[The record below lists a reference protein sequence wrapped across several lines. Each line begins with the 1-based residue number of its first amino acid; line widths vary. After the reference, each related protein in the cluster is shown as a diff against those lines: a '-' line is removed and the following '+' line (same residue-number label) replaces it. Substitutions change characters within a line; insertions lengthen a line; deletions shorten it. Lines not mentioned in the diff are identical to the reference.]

1 MEFFGAYSGSDFLV
15 FYGGLLVA
23 AVAAGL
29 WIPAFLRAEGR
40 LATLADADEAAVL
53 AGGPGRMTIAVL
65 TGLYA
70 DGALQSFG
78 KDKMLVGRGHEAPTP
93 AGRAILRT
101 SGSFSLP
108 QAHRA
113 LKDHAS
119 RVEQRLIDKGLL
131 IDKPA
136 RWQMRLLAILP
147 YLAVLALGWYRQR
160 AGDALGE
167 PTAFL
172 VALMVLTAVLAI
184 WRLSSINPRTRGG
197 ENLLSSER
205 DRSARLRS
213 APTAPEAGFAVA
225 LFGTGVLVGTPFEPV
240 HAMRQQA
247 GSDSGS
253 GGGDSSGD
261 SGCGGGG
268 CGGCGG

>member
-1 MEFFGAYSGSDFLV
+1 MEFFGAYTGSDFLLL
-15 FYGGLLVA
+15 YGGLLVA
-23 AVAAGL
+23 AVAAGM
-29 WIPAFLRAEGR
+29 WIPAFLRAEGHM
-40 LATLADADEAAVL
+40 ATLADADEAAVL

-78 KDKMLVGRGHEAPTP
+78 KDKMLVARDQNAATP
-93 AGRAILRT
+93 AGRAILR
-101 SGSFSLP
+101 SGGSFSLAE
-108 QAHRA
+108 AHKA
-113 LKDHAS
+113 LKDYAS
-119 RVEQRLIDKGLL
+119 EVEQRLIDKGLL
-131 IDKPA
+131 IDKGA
-136 RWQMRLLAILP
+136 RWQMRLLAVLP
-147 YLAVLALGWYRQR
+147 YLALLALGWYRQR
-160 AGDALGE
+160 AGAALGE
-167 PTAFL
+167 PTGFL
-172 VALMVLTAVLAI
+172 VMLMVLTAVLAV
-184 WRLSSINPRTRGG
+184 WRLSSISSRTRAG
-197 ENLLSSER
+197 EDMLSSER

-213 APTAPEAGFAVA
+213 APTAPEAGLAVA

-253 GGGDSSGD
+253 GGGDSGGS